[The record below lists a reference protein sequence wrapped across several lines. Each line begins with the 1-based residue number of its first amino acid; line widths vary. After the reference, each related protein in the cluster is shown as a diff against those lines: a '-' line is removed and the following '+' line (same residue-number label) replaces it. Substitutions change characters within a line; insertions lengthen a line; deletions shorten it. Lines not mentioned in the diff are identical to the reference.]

1 MQQQPGFSK
10 ELVELCDRVSN
21 QADEYAD
28 LFMNVRRRTLELDAL
43 RIDMQTSLASFKGQA
58 QHDLEANRAAIE
70 SGLKRLSD
78 DMVFVRS
85 VYTDIDNIRE
95 LRDAL
100 VDLRAAFFERTV
112 EMDTVIHSIRTYVQK
127 ETANQF
133 LEFERRLSAKLQ
145 AIDAAIEGFDA
156 RLLKIQ
162 DLHQYEF
169 TSLSDDL
176 GRYKGKL
183 SDIKHLVD
191 AATRTLNE
199 LVDTADRKLNDTIRR
214 TLGDIDAKIR
224 SSFDTMTNEGILK
237 QRIDRVKLE
246 TQSLERRL
254 NEFDRSVVIRA
265 TVGLWM
271 GALALIGVL
280 LVAFLK

>member
-1 MQQQPGFSK
+1 MQQQPVFSK
-10 ELVELCDRVSN
+10 ELVELRDRVSN

-43 RIDMQTSLASFKGQA
+43 RIDMQTSLANFKGQA
-58 QHDLEANRAAIE
+58 AHDLDANKAAIE
-70 SGLKRLSD
+70 SGLKLLSE

-85 VYTDIDNIRE
+85 VYADIDNIRE

-100 VDLRAAFFERTV
+100 IDLRGAFYERTV
-112 EMDTVIHSIRTYVQK
+112 ELDTVIHSIRTYVQK

-133 LEFERRLSAKLQ
+133 LEFEKRLSSKMQ

-169 TSLSDDL
+169 TALSDDL
-176 GRYKGKL
+176 SRFKSKV
-183 SDIKHLVD
+183 SDIKNLVD
-191 AATRTLNE
+191 AATRSLNE
-199 LVDTADRKLNDTIRR
+199 LVDSADRKLNDTIRR
-214 TLGDIDAKIR
+214 TLADIDAKIR
-224 SSFDTMTNEGILK
+224 SGFDAMTNEGILK

-254 NEFDRSVVIRA
+254 SEFDRSVVLRA
-265 TVGLWM
+265 NIGLWASILSLI
-271 GALALIGVL
+271 GLLAL
-280 LVAFLK
+280 AFLK

>member
-1 MQQQPGFSK
+1 MQQQPLLSK

-43 RIDMQTSLASFKGQA
+43 RIDMQTSLAGFKGQSA
-58 QHDLEANRAAIE
+58 RDLEENKAAIE
-70 SGLKRLSD
+70 AGLKRLSE

-85 VYTDIDNIRE
+85 VYSDIDNIRE
-95 LRDAL
+95 LRDSL
-100 VDLRAAFFERTV
+100 IDLRAVFYERTV

-133 LEFERRLSAKLQ
+133 IEFERRLSAKLQ

-169 TSLSDDL
+169 TALSDDL
-176 GRYKGKL
+176 SRFKTKV

-214 TLGDIDAKIR
+214 TVADIDAKIR

-237 QRIDRVKLE
+237 QRIDRVKLD
-246 TQSLERRL
+246 TQSLERRMA
-254 NEFDRSVVIRA
+254 EFDKSVVTRA
-265 TVGLWM
+265 TVGLWL
-271 GALALIGVL
+271 GAIAIVGVIALAIL
-280 LVAFLK
+280 

>member
-1 MQQQPGFSK
+1 MQQQPSLSK

-43 RIDMQTSLASFKGQA
+43 RIDMQTSLAGFKGQSA
-58 QHDLEANRAAIE
+58 RDLEENKAAIE
-70 SGLKRLSD
+70 AGLKRLSE

-85 VYTDIDNIRE
+85 VYSDIDNIRE
-95 LRDAL
+95 LRDSL
-100 VDLRAAFFERTV
+100 IDLRAVFYERTV

-133 LEFERRLSAKLQ
+133 IEFERRLSAKLQ

-169 TSLSDDL
+169 TALSDDL
-176 GRYKGKL
+176 SRFKTKV

-214 TLGDIDAKIR
+214 TVADIDAKIR

-237 QRIDRVKLE
+237 QRIDRVKLD
-246 TQSLERRL
+246 TQSLERRMA
-254 NEFDRSVVIRA
+254 EFDKSVVTRA
-265 TVGLWM
+265 TVGLWL
-271 GALALIGVL
+271 GAIAIVGVIALAIL
-280 LVAFLK
+280 

>member
-1 MQQQPGFSK
+1 MQQQPSLSK

-43 RIDMQTSLASFKGQA
+43 RIDMQTSLTGFKGQSA
-58 QHDLEANRAAIE
+58 RDLEENKAAIE
-70 SGLKRLSD
+70 AGLKRLSE
-78 DMVFVRS
+78 DMTFVRR
-85 VYTDIDNIRE
+85 VYADIDNIRE
-95 LRDAL
+95 LRDSL
-100 VDLRAAFFERTV
+100 IDLRATFYERTV

-127 ETANQF
+127 ETSNQF
-133 LEFERRLSAKLQ
+133 IEFERRLSAKLQ

-169 TSLSDDL
+169 TALSDDL
-176 GRYKGKL
+176 SRFKTKV

-191 AATRTLNE
+191 GATRTLNE

-214 TLGDIDAKIR
+214 TVADIDAKIR

-237 QRIDRVKLE
+237 QRIDRVKLD
-246 TQSLERRL
+246 TQSLERRMA
-254 NEFDRSVVIRA
+254 EFDRSVVTRA
-265 TVGLWM
+265 TVGLWL
-271 GALALIGVL
+271 GALAIIGVIAL
-280 LVAFLK
+280 AIL

>member
-1 MQQQPGFSK
+1 MQQQPVFSK

-58 QHDLEANRAAIE
+58 QHDLEANKAAIE

-85 VYTDIDNIRE
+85 VYADIDNIRE

-100 VDLRAAFFERTV
+100 VDLRATFYERTV

-133 LEFERRLSAKLQ
+133 IEFERRLSAKLQ

-176 GRYKGKL
+176 GRYKSKL

-246 TQSLERRL
+246 TQSLERRM

-265 TVGLWM
+265 TVGLWV
-271 GALALIGVL
+271 GALALVGVL
-280 LVAFLK
+280 FVAFLK

>member
-1 MQQQPGFSK
+1 MQQQPVFSK

-58 QHDLEANRAAIE
+58 QHDLEANKAAID

-78 DMVFVRS
+78 DMIFVRS

-133 LEFERRLSAKLQ
+133 IEFERRLSAKLQ

-169 TSLSDDL
+169 TALSDDL
-176 GRYKGKL
+176 GRYKSKL

-237 QRIDRVKLE
+237 QRIDRVKVE

-265 TVGLWM
+265 TVGLWV

>member
-1 MQQQPGFSK
+1 MQQQPVFSK

-58 QHDLEANRAAIE
+58 QHDLEANKAAID

-78 DMVFVRS
+78 DMIFVRS

-133 LEFERRLSAKLQ
+133 IEFERRLSAKLQ

-169 TSLSDDL
+169 TALSDDL
-176 GRYKGKL
+176 GRYKSKL

-246 TQSLERRL
+246 TQSLERRM

-265 TVGLWM
+265 TVGLWV

>member
-1 MQQQPGFSK
+1 MQQQPVFSK

-43 RIDMQTSLASFKGQA
+43 RIDMQTSLANFKGQA
-58 QHDLEANRAAIE
+58 QHDLDTNKAAIE

-85 VYTDIDNIRE
+85 VYADIDNIRE

-100 VDLRAAFFERTV
+100 VDLRATFYERTV

-169 TSLSDDL
+169 TALSDDL
-176 GRYKGKL
+176 GRFKGKV

-246 TQSLERRL
+246 TQSLERRM

-265 TVGLWM
+265 TVGLWV
-271 GALALIGVL
+271 GALALVGVL
-280 LVAFLK
+280 FVAFFK

>member
-1 MQQQPGFSK
+1 MQQQPVFSK

-43 RIDMQTSLASFKGQA
+43 RVDMQTSLANFKGQA
-58 QHDLEANRAAIE
+58 QHDLDTNKAAIE

-85 VYTDIDNIRE
+85 VYADIDNIRE

-100 VDLRAAFFERTV
+100 VDLRATFYERTV

-169 TSLSDDL
+169 TALSDDL
-176 GRYKGKL
+176 GRFKGKV

-246 TQSLERRL
+246 TQSLERRM

-265 TVGLWM
+265 TVGLWV
-271 GALALIGVL
+271 GALALVGVL
-280 LVAFLK
+280 FVAFFK

>member
-1 MQQQPGFSK
+1 MQQQPVFSK

-43 RIDMQTSLASFKGQA
+43 RIDMQTSLANFKGQA
-58 QHDLEANRAAIE
+58 QHDLDTNKAAIE

-85 VYTDIDNIRE
+85 VYADIDNIRE
-95 LRDAL
+95 LRDTL
-100 VDLRAAFFERTV
+100 VDLRATFYERTV

-133 LEFERRLSAKLQ
+133 IEFERRLSAKLQ

-176 GRYKGKL
+176 GRYKSKL

-246 TQSLERRL
+246 TQSLERRM

-265 TVGLWM
+265 TVGLWV
-271 GALALIGVL
+271 GALALVGVL
-280 LVAFLK
+280 FVAFFK

>member
-1 MQQQPGFSK
+1 MQQQPSLSK

-43 RIDMQTSLASFKGQA
+43 RIDMQTSLTGFKGQSA
-58 QHDLEANRAAIE
+58 RDLEENKAAIE
-70 SGLKRLSD
+70 AGLKRLSE
-78 DMVFVRS
+78 DMTFVRR
-85 VYTDIDNIRE
+85 VYADIDSIRE
-95 LRDAL
+95 LRDNL
-100 VDLRAAFFERTV
+100 IDLRATFYERTV

-169 TSLSDDL
+169 TALSDDL
-176 GRYKGKL
+176 SRFKTKV

-214 TLGDIDAKIR
+214 TVADIDAKIR
-224 SSFDTMTNEGILK
+224 SSFDTMTNEGVLK
-237 QRIDRVKLE
+237 QRIDRVKLD
-246 TQSLERRL
+246 TQSLERRMA
-254 NEFDRSVVIRA
+254 EFDRSVVTRA
-265 TVGLWM
+265 TVGLWL
-271 GALALIGVL
+271 GALALVGVIAL
-280 LVAFLK
+280 AIF

>member
-1 MQQQPGFSK
+1 MQQQPLLSK

-43 RIDMQTSLASFKGQA
+43 RIDMQTSLAGFKGQSA
-58 QHDLEANRAAIE
+58 RDLEENKAAIE
-70 SGLKRLSD
+70 AGLKRLSE
-78 DMVFVRS
+78 DMIFVRS
-85 VYTDIDNIRE
+85 VYTDIDSIRE
-95 LRDAL
+95 LRDNL
-100 VDLRAAFFERTV
+100 IDLRAVFYERTV

-133 LEFERRLSAKLQ
+133 IEFERRLSAKLQ

-169 TSLSDDL
+169 TALSDDL
-176 GRYKGKL
+176 SRFKTKV

-214 TLGDIDAKIR
+214 TVADIDAKIR

-237 QRIDRVKLE
+237 QRIDRVKLD
-246 TQSLERRL
+246 TQSLERRMA
-254 NEFDRSVVIRA
+254 EFDKSVVTRA
-265 TVGLWM
+265 TVGLWL
-271 GALALIGVL
+271 GAIAIVGVIALAIL
-280 LVAFLK
+280 